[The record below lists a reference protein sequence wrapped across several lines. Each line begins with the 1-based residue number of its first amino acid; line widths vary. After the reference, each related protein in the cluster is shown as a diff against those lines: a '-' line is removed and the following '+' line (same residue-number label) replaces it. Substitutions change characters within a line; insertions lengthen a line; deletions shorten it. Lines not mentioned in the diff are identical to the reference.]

1 MAFAIKKETT
11 DRQLEYIWSK
21 LDNLQEYW
29 RCKQQY
35 ASPAYLKPYC
45 TTPLQP
51 KGSPATI
58 GKEAKKTAEF
68 VTQWLKR
75 QTQNQLWEA
84 RTTLM
89 STNYGIQIA
98 FR

>member
-35 ASPAYLKPYC
+35 ASPAYLKPYLFNPKAHQL
-45 TTPLQP
+45 PL
-51 KGSPATI
+51 
-58 GKEAKKTAEF
+58 AKRP
-68 VTQWLKR
+68 KR
-75 QTQNQLWEA
+75 QQNLSHNGLNDKLKISFGKLEP
-84 RTTLM
+84 L
-89 STNYGIQIA
+89 
-98 FR
+98 